1 MDKSSSAELSEAINS
16 IFRWY
21 KDAVICYV
29 YMSDVS
35 VKASGSAKDKRAFR
49 RRAWFTRGWAL
60 QELLAPDMIVFC
72 DRAWIDI
79 GTKATLESAIK
90 AASNITQLSH
100 FSEVCIA
107 QKMSWAAK
115 RKTTRVEDEAYCLMG
130 IFGVNM
136 PILYGEG
143 ANAFFRLQQEIL
155 KQSDDESIF
164 AWKSANDLDNN
175 RSGILAQNAADF
187 KHAGDIIRL
196 I

>member
-1 MDKSSSAELSEAINS
+1 MLDLQNALPLLGAKLWLSPS
-16 IFRWY
+16 R
-21 KDAVICYV
+21 
-29 YMSDVS
+29 
-35 VKASGSAKDKRAFR
+35 
-49 RRAWFTRGWAL
+49 
-60 QELLAPDMIVFC
+60 
-72 DRAWIDI
+72 
-79 GTKATLESAIK
+79 
-90 AASNITQLSH
+90 LSRPP
-100 FSEVCIA
+100 F
-107 QKMSWAAK
+107 KMTWAAK